1 MLKKLKKAFTITELV
16 IVIAVIAILAAVLIP
31 TFANVI
37 ESANQ
42 SAALQSC
49 RNALS
54 DYQGILANNGETT
67 AEMENMVF
75 ESNGYAYV
83 YKNGA
88 LQYIGKVEDLNY
100 VTTSGG
106 DTPALI
112 TSWEGAPPTISG
124 ILFDGTETTTMTVTA
139 GSNASDTLTFVPGA
153 GADGQIGLLKGDI
166 ATPEGE
172 TKTKQVERVFF
183 YTIELNG
190 TDYAGWFTLEV
201 TKSMGAADE
210 DVAAYSIE
218 SAGANYSRVA
228 YCVAVT
234 GDVQSPISVTFGI
247 NG

>member
-124 ILFDGTETTTMTVTA
+124 ISFSDTETNTMMVTA
-139 GSNASDTLTFVPGA
+139 GSDMLTFVPGA

-234 GDVQSPISVTFGI
+234 GDVPSPISVIFA
-247 NG
+247 